1 LGPGP
6 GAFDLTLPKHPG
18 ITFGSR
24 VNVQAEKSS
33 VPGPGSYQLQSFAEY
48 AERDVKLNKVRGVKY
63 KSH

>member
-1 LGPGP
+1 
-6 GAFDLTLPKHPG
+6 LTLPKHPG